1 MPSIMGIN
9 LPPDLKQQWL
19 NVARDLFSVCRR
31 CQGVGRRQ
39 EGVAAIRLLVFV
51 NEDGIPVAWTA
62 PKLTLLEPKN
72 RVSTK
77 TLQALIKQTDESGVD
92 LGELLA
98 RS

>member
-1 MPSIMGIN
+1 M
-9 LPPDLKQQWL
+9 
-19 NVARDLFSVCRR
+19 
-31 CQGVGRRQ
+31 GRRQ
-39 EGVAAIRLLVFV
+39 EGIAAIRLLVFV
-51 NEDGIPVAWTA
+51 NEDGVPVTWTA